1 MTTAIK
7 YIILILIQLQYLVI
21 PITSHISQMLLNIS
35 LAAQVIYKLFFLPRL
50 SNMAHNLTIVWLIFS
65 TGKGL
70 RKNKELFT
78 NKKQIPSLN

>member
-7 YIILILIQLQYLVI
+7 YIILNLIQLQYLVI

-50 SNMAHNLTIVWLIFS
+50 SNMAHNLTIVW
-65 TGKGL
+65 
-70 RKNKELFT
+70 
-78 NKKQIPSLN
+78 

>member
-35 LAAQVIYKLFFLPRL
+35 LAAQVIYKLFF
-50 SNMAHNLTIVWLIFS
+50 
-65 TGKGL
+65 
-70 RKNKELFT
+70 FT
-78 NKKQIPSLN
+78 SSLQHGAQFNNFLVDFFNR